1 MANPKIPQEL
11 WSSYIVEKLR
21 RTNPH
26 IALCFDESKYVKG
39 GSIVYLPQA
48 GAKPTVVKN
57 RAFGAATAVQRGDT
71 AVMYALDVFTTDPT
85 AITNAEVLEISY
97 EKTDSVLADHT
108 DTLAESIG
116 DELTYNWVR
125 GMKPAAGGGVTVEFL
140 PTGRRIATTGTASS
154 VNPEDGQTGTR
165 KAMTYKEA
173 QAMQAKFNKDSVP
186 TNDRYAMLES
196 YMYQEFIDSLSEN
209 QMAAFQKS
217 ADLTNGIIGK
227 FAGFSF
233 LERSSVL
240 AIQADGTFR
249 LPGEALGAT
258 DNLASIFWQKG
269 SVTKALGDTKL
280 FQDMDNPLY
289 YGDIHSGLVK
299 MGGRCRREDWKGVGV
314 VVQAATA

>member
-1 MANPKIPQEL
+1 MANPKIPQEF

-26 IALCFDESKYVKG
+26 IMLCFDESKYVQG

-48 GAKPTVVKN
+48 GAKPSVVKN

-85 AITNAEVLEISY
+85 AITTSEAMEISY

-108 DTLAESIG
+108 DTLAEAIG
-116 DELTYNWVR
+116 DELTYNWIR
-125 GMKPAAGGGVTVEFL
+125 GVKPTAGGGTTVEFI
-140 PTGRRIATTGTASS
+140 PVARRIATTGAATD
-154 VNPEDGQTGTR
+154 VNAEDGQTGTR
-165 KAMTYKEA
+165 KAMHYKQA
-173 QAMQAKFNKDSVP
+173 QAMQAKFNKDGVP
-186 TNDRYAMLES
+186 SDNRYAMLES

-217 ADLTNGIIGK
+217 ADLEKGVIGK
-227 FAGFSF
+227 FAGFLF

-240 AIQADGTFR
+240 AIQANGTFR

-258 DNLASIFWQKG
+258 DNLASIFWQKN

-299 MGGRCRREDWKGVGV
+299 MGGRCRREDWKGIGLI
-314 VVQAATA
+314 VQAATA

>member
-1 MANPKIPQEL
+1 MANPKIPQEF

-26 IALCFDESKYVKG
+26 IALCFDESKYVQG

-48 GAKPTVVKN
+48 GAKPSVVKN
-57 RAFGAATAVQRGDT
+57 RTFGAATAVQRGDT

-85 AITNAEVLEISY
+85 AITTSEAMEISY

-108 DTLAESIG
+108 DTLAEAIG
-116 DELTYNWVR
+116 DELTYNWIR
-125 GMKPAAGGGVTVEFL
+125 GVKPAVGGGTTVEFL
-140 PTGRRIATTGTASS
+140 PNARRIATTGAATD

-165 KAMTYKEA
+165 KAFTYKEV
-173 QAMQAKFNKDSVP
+173 QAMQAKFNKDNVP
-186 TNDRYAMLES
+186 KENRYSMNES
-196 YMYQEFIDSLSEN
+196 YMYQQFIDSLSAN
-209 QMAAFQKS
+209 QMAAFQAT
-217 ADLTNGIIGK
+217 ADLANGIVGK
-227 FAGFSF
+227 FAGFTF

-240 AIQADGTFR
+240 AIQANGTFR

-258 DNLASIFWQKG
+258 DNLASIFWQKN

-299 MGGRCRREDWKGVGV
+299 MGGRCRREDWKGVGI

>member
-1 MANPKIPQEL
+1 MANPKIPQEF

-26 IALCFDESKYVKG
+26 IALCFDESKYVQG

-48 GAKPTVVKN
+48 GAKPSVVKN

-85 AITNAEVLEISY
+85 AITTSEAMEISY

-108 DTLAESIG
+108 DTLAEAIG
-116 DELTYNWVR
+116 DELIYNWVR
-125 GMKPAAGGGVTVEFL
+125 GVKPAVGGGTTVEFI
-140 PTGRRIATTGTASS
+140 PTGRRIPTSGASTA
-154 VNPEDGQTGTR
+154 VNAEDGQTGTR
-165 KAMTYKEA
+165 KATTYKEV
-173 QAMQAKFNKDSVP
+173 QAMQAKFNKDNVAK
-186 TNDRYAMLES
+186 DGRYAMMES
-196 YMYQEFIDSLSEN
+196 YMYQEFIDSLSAN
-209 QMAAFQKS
+209 QMAAFQES
-217 ADLTNGIIGK
+217 ADLANGIIGK
-227 FAGFSF
+227 FASFTF
-233 LERSSVL
+233 LERTSVL
-240 AIQADGTFR
+240 AIQANGTFR

-258 DNLASIFWQKG
+258 DNLASIFWQKN

-299 MGGRCRREDWKGVGV
+299 MGGRCRREDWKGIGLI
-314 VVQAATA
+314 VQAATA

>member
-1 MANPKIPQEL
+1 MANPKIPQEF

-26 IALCFDESKYVKG
+26 IMLCFDESKYVQG

-48 GAKPTVVKN
+48 GAKPSVVKN

-85 AITNAEVLEISY
+85 AITTSEAMEISY

-108 DTLAESIG
+108 DTLAEAIG
-116 DELTYNWVR
+116 DELTYNWIR
-125 GMKPAAGGGVTVEFL
+125 GVKPAVGGGTTVEFI
-140 PTGRRIATTGTASS
+140 PVGRRIATTGAATD
-154 VNPEDGQTGTR
+154 VNAEDGQTGTR
-165 KAMTYKEA
+165 KAFSYKEV
-173 QAMQAKFNKDSVP
+173 QAMQAKFNKDNVARD
-186 TNDRYAMLES
+186 NRYAMLES
-196 YMYQEFIDSLSEN
+196 YMYQQFIDSLSAN
-209 QMAAFQKS
+209 QMAAFQES
-217 ADLTNGIIGK
+217 ADLTNGVVGK
-227 FAGFSF
+227 FAGFTF

-240 AIQADGTFR
+240 AIQANGTFR

-258 DNLASIFWQKG
+258 DNLASIFWQKN

-299 MGGRCRREDWKGVGV
+299 MGGRCRREDWKGIGLI
-314 VVQAATA
+314 VQAATA

>member
-1 MANPKIPQEL
+1 MANPKIPQEF

-26 IALCFDESKYVKG
+26 IMLCFDESKYVQG

-48 GAKPTVVKN
+48 GAKPSVVKN

-85 AITNAEVLEISY
+85 AITTSEAMEISY

-108 DTLAESIG
+108 DTLAEAIG
-116 DELTYNWVR
+116 DELTYNWIR
-125 GMKPAAGGGVTVEFL
+125 GVKPAVGGGTTVEFI
-140 PTGRRIATTGTASS
+140 PVARRIATTGAATD
-154 VNPEDGQTGTR
+154 VNAEDGQTGTR
-165 KAMTYKEA
+165 KAFSYKEV
-173 QAMQAKFNKDSVP
+173 QAMQAKFNKDNVARD
-186 TNDRYAMLES
+186 NRYAMLES
-196 YMYQEFIDSLSEN
+196 YMYQQFIDSLSAN
-209 QMAAFQKS
+209 QMAAFQES
-217 ADLTNGIIGK
+217 ADLTNGVVGK
-227 FAGFSF
+227 FAGFTF

-240 AIQADGTFR
+240 AIQANGTFR

-258 DNLASIFWQKG
+258 DNLASIFWQKN

-299 MGGRCRREDWKGVGV
+299 MGGRCRREDWKGIGLI
-314 VVQAATA
+314 VQAATA

>member
-1 MANPKIPQEL
+1 MANHKIPQEF

-21 RTNPH
+21 RVNPH
-26 IALCFDESKYVKG
+26 IALCFDESKYIQG

-48 GAKPTVVKN
+48 GAKPSVVKN

-85 AITNAEVLEISY
+85 AITTSEAMEISY
-97 EKTDSVLADHT
+97 EKTDSVLGDHT
-108 DTLAESIG
+108 DTLAEAIG
-116 DELTYNWVR
+116 DELTYNWIR
-125 GMKPAAGGGVTVEFL
+125 GVKPAANGGTTVEFL
-140 PTGRRIATTGTASS
+140 PVGRRIPTSGASIA
-154 VNPEDGQTGTR
+154 VNAEDGQTGTR
-165 KAMTYKEA
+165 KATTYKEV
-173 QAMQAKFNKDSVP
+173 QAMQAKFNKDNVP
-186 TNDRYAMLES
+186 KEGRYAMMES
-196 YMYQEFIDSLSEN
+196 YMEQEFLDSLSGN
-209 QMAAFQKS
+209 QMAAFQSS
-217 ADLTNGIIGK
+217 ADLANGVVGK
-227 FAGFSF
+227 FAGFTF

-240 AIQADGTFR
+240 AIQANGTFR

-299 MGGRCRREDWKGVGV
+299 MGGRCRREDWKGVGLI
-314 VVQAATA
+314 VQAATA

>member
-1 MANPKIPQEL
+1 MANPKIPQEF

-48 GAKPTVVKN
+48 GAKPSVVKN
-57 RAFGAATAVQRGDT
+57 RGFGAATAIQRGDT

-85 AITNAEVLEISY
+85 AVTVAEAMEISY

-116 DELTYNWVR
+116 DELTYNWIR
-125 GMKPAAGGGVTVEFL
+125 GVKPAVGGGTTVEFL
-140 PTGRRIATTGTASS
+140 PVGRRIATGGAATA
-154 VNPEDGQTGTR
+154 VNPDDGQTGTR
-165 KAMTYKEA
+165 KGMTYKEV
-173 QAMQAKFNKDSVP
+173 QAMQAKFNKDNVARD
-186 TNDRYAMLES
+186 NRYAMLES
-196 YMYQEFIDSLSEN
+196 YMYQQFIDSLSAN
-209 QMAAFQKS
+209 QMASFQES
-217 ADLTNGIIGK
+217 ADLANGVIGK

-240 AIQADGTFR
+240 ALDDAGVFR
-249 LPGEALGAT
+249 LPGEALEAD
-258 DNLASIFWQKG
+258 DNLASIFWQKN
-269 SVTKALGDTKL
+269 SVTKAMGDTKL

-299 MGGRCRREDWKGVGV
+299 MGGRCRREDWKGVGIV
-314 VVQAATA
+314 LQTA

>member
-1 MANPKIPQEL
+1 MANLKIPQEF

-26 IALCFDESKYVKG
+26 IALCFDESKYVQG

-48 GAKPTVVKN
+48 GAKPSVVKN

-85 AITNAEVLEISY
+85 AITTSEAMEISY

-108 DTLAESIG
+108 DTLAEAIG
-116 DELTYNWVR
+116 DELTYNWIKGV
-125 GMKPAAGGGVTVEFL
+125 KPAAGGGTTIEFI
-140 PTGRRIATTGTASS
+140 PVARRVATTGVATD
-154 VNPEDGQTGTR
+154 VNAEDGQTGTR
-165 KAMTYKEA
+165 KAFTYKEV
-173 QAMQAKFNKDSVP
+173 QAMQAKFNKDNVAK
-186 TNDRYAMLES
+186 DGRYSMVES
-196 YMYQEFIDSLSEN
+196 YMYQQFIDSLSSN
-209 QMAAFQKS
+209 QMASFQES

-227 FAGFSF
+227 FAGFTF

-240 AIQADGTFR
+240 AIQANGTFR

-258 DNLASIFWQKG
+258 DNLASIFWQKN

-299 MGGRCRREDWKGVGV
+299 MGGRCRREDWKGIGL

>member
-1 MANPKIPQEL
+1 MANPKIPQEF

-39 GSIVYLPQA
+39 GSIVYIPQA

-71 AVMYALDVFTTDPT
+71 AIMYALDVFTTDPT
-85 AITNAEVLEISY
+85 AITTSEAMEISY

-125 GMKPAAGGGVTVEFL
+125 GVKPAAGGGTTVEFL
-140 PTGRRIATTGTASS
+140 PTGRRILTVGTATD
-154 VNPEDGQTGTR
+154 VNPEDGQTGQR

-173 QAMQAKFNKDSVP
+173 QAMQSKFNKDGVP

-196 YMYQEFIDSLSEN
+196 YMYQEFIDSMSDN
-209 QMAAFQKS
+209 QMASFQKS
-217 ADLTNGIIGK
+217 ADLANGIIGK

-258 DNLASIFWQKG
+258 DNLASIFWQKQ
-269 SVTKALGDTKL
+269 SVTKSLGDTKL

>member
-1 MANPKIPQEL
+1 MANPKIPQEF

-26 IALCFDESKYVKG
+26 IALCFDESKYVQG

-48 GAKPTVVKN
+48 GAKPSVVKN
-57 RAFGAATAVQRGDT
+57 RAFGAATAIQRGDT

-85 AITNAEVLEISY
+85 AITTAEVMEISY

-108 DTLAESIG
+108 DTLAEAIG
-116 DELTYNWVR
+116 DELTFNWIR
-125 GMKPAAGGGVTVEFL
+125 GVKPIAGGGTIIEYI
-140 PTGRRIATTGTASS
+140 PASRRIQTSGAPTP
-154 VNPEDGQTGTR
+154 VNPEDGQMGDR
-165 KAMTYKEA
+165 KAFTYKEA
-173 QAMQAKFNKDSVP
+173 QAMQAKFNKDNVARD
-186 TNDRYAMLES
+186 NRYAMIES
-196 YMYQEFIDSLSEN
+196 YMYQQFIDSLSAN
-209 QMAAFQKS
+209 QMAAFQES
-217 ADLTNGIIGK
+217 ADLANGIIGK

-240 AIQADGTFR
+240 AVDGPGSVFR
-249 LPGEALGAT
+249 LPGEALAPM
-258 DNLASIFWQKG
+258 DNLASIFWQKN

-299 MGGRCRREDWKGVGV
+299 MGGRCRREDWKGIGL
-314 VVQAATA
+314 VVQAV

>member
-1 MANPKIPQEL
+1 MPNPKIPQEF

-26 IALCFDESKYVKG
+26 IALCFDESKYVQG

-48 GAKPTVVKN
+48 GAKPSVVKN

-85 AITNAEVLEISY
+85 AITTSEEMEISY

-108 DTLAESIG
+108 DTLAEAIG
-116 DELTYNWVR
+116 DELIYNWIR
-125 GMKPAAGGGVTVEFL
+125 GVKPAGGGGTTVEFI
-140 PTGRRIATTGTASS
+140 PTGRRIPTSGASTA
-154 VNPEDGQTGTR
+154 VNAEDGQTGTR
-165 KAMTYKEA
+165 KATTYKEV
-173 QAMQAKFNKDSVP
+173 QAMQAKFNKDNVAK
-186 TNDRYAMLES
+186 DGRYAMMES
-196 YMYQEFIDSLSEN
+196 YMYQEFIDSLSAN
-209 QMAAFQKS
+209 QMAAFQES
-217 ADLTNGIIGK
+217 ADLANGIIGK
-227 FAGFSF
+227 FAGFTF
-233 LERSSVL
+233 LERTSVL
-240 AIQADGTFR
+240 AIQAGGTFR

-258 DNLASIFWQKG
+258 DNLASIFWQKN

-280 FQDMDNPLY
+280 FQDMGNPLY

-299 MGGRCRREDWKGVGV
+299 MGGRCRREDWKGIGL